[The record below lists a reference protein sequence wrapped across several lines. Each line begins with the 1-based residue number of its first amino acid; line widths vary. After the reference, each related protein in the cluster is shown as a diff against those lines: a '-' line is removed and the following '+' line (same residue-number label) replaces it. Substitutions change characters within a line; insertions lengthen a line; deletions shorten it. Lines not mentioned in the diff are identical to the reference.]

1 MGSEQDGEGGVGW
14 QRVGEES
21 LEGPTRIR
29 QENDVMDSPLPRN
42 GGCRDDVSKSTPASQ
57 LGAPG
62 QRLETQHL
70 KPRQKRM
77 NTPCCGRGWRNSHLI
92 LMPNQEVDSPPD
104 VSTLEHI
111 VKGTLLLRQGQ
122 SFLEYQHCT
131 GC

>member
-1 MGSEQDGEGGVGW
+1 MLKSEMGSEQDGEGGVGW

-77 NTPCCGRGWRNSHLI
+77 NTPCCGRGLEKLSSDPDAKSGSRLSAGCLNS
-92 LMPNQEVDSPPD
+92 
-104 VSTLEHI
+104 
-111 VKGTLLLRQGQ
+111 
-122 SFLEYQHCT
+122 
-131 GC
+131 